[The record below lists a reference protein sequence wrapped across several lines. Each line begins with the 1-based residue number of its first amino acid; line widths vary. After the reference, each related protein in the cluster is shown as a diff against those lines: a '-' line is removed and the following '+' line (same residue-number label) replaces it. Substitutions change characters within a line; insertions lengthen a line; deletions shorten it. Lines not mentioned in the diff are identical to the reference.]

1 MKHTLFVYGTLK
13 DPDVQKALFN
23 KKPNMKRAH
32 IPGWSLHVASDGY
45 LFIKPM
51 LDRSVD
57 GVLLELEK
65 EDLDRA
71 DLWEDV
77 PTYRRERLSART
89 ESDEIV
95 GVWSYTKRYGAGK
108 QYQEDGIGLHDK
120 ESVIQEVRT
129 TLDHSDQI

>member
-1 MKHTLFVYGTLK
+1 MKHTLFAYGTLK
-13 DPDVQKALFN
+13 DPDIQKALFE
-23 KKPNMKRAH
+23 KEPNMKEAH
-32 IPGWSLHVASDGY
+32 VPGWSLHIASDGY

-57 GVLLELEK
+57 GVLLELDK

-95 GVWSYTKRYGAGK
+95 GVWAYTRRYAAGEP
-108 QYQEDGIGLHDK
+108 YLEDNIGHHKKDV
-120 ESVIQEVRT
+120 VIREIHEMLTQ
-129 TLDHSDQI
+129 L